1 MGCLLM
7 ARETPA
13 EAREDDSDDES
24 APARPSAEERGSV
37 PDAEVPGDRPIV
49 PERRAGGLASRVL
62 AYAIAAL
69 MLFPFLA
76 KSGIWDPY
84 ELDSADL
91 GRRIAVRVFHA
102 ASLEIPGSVST
113 LPTLTDLKMGELPFT
128 SMALGFRALGLHDW
142 SGRLPLA
149 IWGFLG
155 VIALYEL
162 LARLI
167 DKRAGLY
174 AAIALV
180 TMPLYFM
187 QARTMFGDIVTMA
200 SVTIGFVGF
209 AGALLDDVGEDETRS
224 FGLARLAWFA
234 LGLVGIAAGFM
245 CRGFLIGVAVPTLS
259 VGLTWLVLRGGRE
272 ARGLALRD
280 GFGAIALG
288 LGLLALGLGIVAL
301 AKARPEAPLSRALGF
316 ALLRKPPT
324 DATFD
329 LVVRQL
335 GHALFPWSA
344 FLPFAIGRLLRA
356 PVEAA
361 PRAVSRE
368 IGVRAALLI
377 AGAVA
382 YAAFA
387 LLAPYAGNLPFA
399 GPAFLAGAAALAILD
414 FERGAPPSR
423 ALALGTIMLGLVML
437 ADMLNEPSIA
447 LAPFVVDRPQF
458 PKSFEVE
465 SAHRLELIYALFAGL
480 VAITWFEAQPRAPE
494 RRPRVWVSGMVEHYR
509 FGLGELTTIWNGNL
523 LFGLVVVEA
532 ALVGLGAMIFIGKRA
547 AWVPV
552 DKLPKN
558 FADLGLNVWWI
569 APLLAA
575 LIPLALFA
583 ARDVFRLVADQTRV
597 SRASFTVVA
606 ALLAGG
612 VQGFSYYPS
621 LSAQLSPKEVFEA
634 YSRLHGAGEPL
645 ALLGVRGRAAAYYG
659 GGEPPSFTE
668 VARGFT
674 WLTEAPNERRWMI
687 VKSDDLPKLNSLY
700 RLQHEKNL
708 PVLDGRSSQI
718 LLVSNQLGN
727 HVNESPL
734 ASIVL
739 DTPPQPRNPIDAEFE
754 DQLDAI
760 GWEVAD
766 KTGAVVDSVVP
777 VTGYHLRTYYRVVHT
792 IPGNWKAFVHIDGF
806 QRRFNGDHTVVD
818 GKYPMSLWLPGDV
831 VVDDVEFQLE
841 PNFTPGD
848 YTVYFGFFSGESRF
862 RVTRGPQHENR
873 VVAGAIHVR

>member
-1 MGCLLM
+1 MGSPLM
-7 ARETPA
+7 ARENDV

-24 APARPSAEERGSV
+24 AEAPASAKERASLPDPEPSSELPAV
-37 PDAEVPGDRPIV
+37 
-49 PERRAGGLASRVL
+49 RASGLATRVL
-62 AYAIAAL
+62 AYVIAAIF
-69 MLFPFLA
+69 LFPFLA

-84 ELDSADL
+84 ELDAADL
-91 GRRIAVRVFHA
+91 ARRIAVRVFHA
-102 ASLEIPGSVST
+102 TALEIPGAVTT

-142 SGRLPLA
+142 TGRLPLA

-155 VIALYEL
+155 VVAIYEL

-167 DKRAGLY
+167 DRKAGLY

-187 QARTMFGDIVTMA
+187 QARTMLGDIVTMA
-200 SVTIGFVGF
+200 SVTIGFVGL
-209 AGALLDDVGEDETRS
+209 AGALLDDVSEDEAKT

-234 LGLVGIAAGFM
+234 LGLVGITAGFLS
-245 CRGFLIGVAVPTLS
+245 RGFLIGVAVPALS
-259 VGLTWLVLRGGRE
+259 VGLTWLVLRGGGE
-272 ARGLALRD
+272 ARGFSLRD

-288 LGLLALGLGIVAL
+288 LGLIALGLGLYAL

-316 ALLRKPPT
+316 TLLRKPPN

-329 LVVRQL
+329 LVVRQI

-344 FLPFAIGRLLRA
+344 FLPFALGRLLRA

-361 PRAVSRE
+361 SRAVSRE

-377 AGAVA
+377 GGAVA
-382 YAAFA
+382 YGAFA
-387 LLAPYAGNLPFA
+387 LLAPYAGALPFA
-399 GPAFLAGAAALAILD
+399 GPAFLAGAAALAIFD

-423 ALALGTIMLGLVML
+423 ALAVGTTVLGLVML
-437 ADMLNEPSIA
+437 ADILHEPDRA
-447 LAPFVVDRPQF
+447 LSPFGVDKAQF
-458 PKSFEVE
+458 PKSFEVDGGR
-465 SAHRLELIYALFAGL
+465 RLVIVLALFAGL
-480 VAITWFEAQPRAPE
+480 VALAWFEAQPKDPE
-494 RRPRVWVSGMVEHYR
+494 RRARAWAAGRLDEYR
-509 FGLGELTTIWNGNL
+509 AASADLTAIWHGNL

-532 ALVGLGAMIFIGKRA
+532 ALVGLGAMIFVGKRA
-547 AWVPV
+547 AWAPV

-558 FADLGLNVWWI
+558 FADAGLNVWWVVPVG
-569 APLLAA
+569 ALLTPLLI
-575 LIPLALFA
+575 LA
-583 ARDVFRLVADQTRV
+583 ARDGFRLLVRETRL
-597 SRASFTVVA
+597 SRASFTLVA

-612 VQGFSYYPS
+612 VQGFWYYPS
-621 LSAQLSPKEVFEA
+621 LAAQLSPKEVFDA
-634 YSRLHGAGEPL
+634 YARLHSGSEPL

-668 VARGFT
+668 VARGFA
-674 WLTEAPNERRWMI
+674 WLTEVATKRRWMV

-700 RLQHEKNL
+700 RAQYGKNL

-718 LLVSNQLGN
+718 LLVSNQLGG

-734 ASIVL
+734 AKLVL
-739 DTPPQPRNPIDAEFE
+739 DDPPQPRTPIDASFE
-754 DQLDAI
+754 EQLDVI

-766 KTGAVVDSVVP
+766 KVGAVVDSVVP
-777 VTGYHLRTYYRVVHT
+777 ATGYHLRIYYRVVHPIT
-792 IPGNWKAFVHIDGF
+792 GNWKSFVHIDGF
-806 QRRFNGDHTVVD
+806 QRRFNGDHAVVD
-818 GKYPMSLWLPGDV
+818 GKYPMNLWQPGDV
-831 VVDDVEFQLE
+831 IVDDLDFQLE